1 MLLKKRLIL
10 IKIKSYVTS
19 LLKSDLILPSSV
31 VIFGIVIAGI
41 GGLLFQLLAAKYLS
55 FENFSSL
62 SATLAVYNI
71 VVAVMLGVNVILSR
85 NSAIYGSNKEYFN
98 IKALFNF
105 IFVVYTL
112 LMVVALPFVYF
123 FSDFISQIINVENKI
138 YIVFLYFLVWI
149 TFLLGVN
156 TSIINGL
163 KKFYLLSILN
173 SSVYIL
179 RLIFCGSALYLG
191 WHLNYILTLYIITM
205 LTMFV
210 ISYIYI
216 KPIIKTTKK
225 ATQDIRKLF
234 GTKFILPPLLGNV
247 AIILLFQI
255 DILLANKFFD
265 SILASNYIAG
275 AIIGKVIVYLPVGI
289 TTVLFPSIVSNYNN
303 NISSQ
308 KIIREAHHFLIIIT
322 FAIAIFFYFFGEYL
336 VTLFYNDKY
345 EFAGNIL
352 KYYGLAVAPLTFIYF
367 YEHILLAKNK
377 ILFSFLVLIITPM
390 MIIYFWY
397 YSIPSLDN
405 LLLSIFYFGSLI
417 LILGYFFK
425 FFKEVFK

>member
-191 WHLNYILTLYIITM
+191 WHLNYILTLYVIT
-205 LTMFV
+205 LFTMFV

>member
-19 LLKSDLILPSSV
+19 LLKSELTLPSFV
-31 VIFGIVIAGI
+31 IIFGIIIAGI

-62 SATLAVYNI
+62 SATLAIYNI

-85 NSAIYGSNKEYFN
+85 NSAIYGSKKEYFN
-98 IKALFNF
+98 IKALLQFM
-105 IFVVYTL
+105 FVVYTI
-112 LMVVALPFVYF
+112 LMIVTLPFVYF
-123 FSDFISQIINVENKI
+123 FSDFISQIINVTNQI

-149 TFLLGVN
+149 TFFLGVN

-163 KKFYLLSILN
+163 KKFYLLSIIN

-179 RLIFCGSALYLG
+179 RLIFCGAALYLG
-191 WHLNYILTLYIITM
+191 WHLNYILTLYIVTM
-205 LTMFV
+205 LTIF
-210 ISYIYI
+210 IFSCIYI

-225 ATQDIRKLF
+225 ATQDISKLF
-234 GTKFILPPLLGNV
+234 RTKYILPPMLGNV

-289 TTVLFPSIVSNYNN
+289 TTVLFPNIVSNYNN
-303 NISSQ
+303 NISSEN
-308 KIIREAHHFLIIIT
+308 IIREAHHFLIIIT
-322 FAIAIFFYFFGEYL
+322 FTIAIFFYFFGEYL
-336 VTLFYNDKY
+336 VTIFYNDKY

-405 LLLSIFYFGSLI
+405 LLSSIFYFGSII

-425 FFKEVFK
+425 FFKDVFK

>member
-1 MLLKKRLIL
+1 M

>member
-322 FAIAIFFYFFGEYL
+322 FAIAIFFYFFGEYV